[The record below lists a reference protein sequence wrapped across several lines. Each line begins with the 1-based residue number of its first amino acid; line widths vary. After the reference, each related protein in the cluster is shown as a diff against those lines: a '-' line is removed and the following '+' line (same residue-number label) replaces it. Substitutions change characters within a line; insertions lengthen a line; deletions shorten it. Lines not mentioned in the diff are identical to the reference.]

1 MQALPAQLLHAILG
15 CDDPRFRPLSARAL
29 VCRAWRAAV
38 QPTLRAGNAQR
49 LLAHAAAAD
58 IFRHELDRLMALGA
72 FGTREE
78 PTTRRSVRRLSLL
91 NAIGDHSGTIA
102 SVIHAPMPK
111 GYSAEILVSSNF
123 DGETRIPGRFVRRER
138 VLIAIPS
145 TPSTGY
151 LSVRVG
157 DATFFDVSYR
167 TGVLAALRALRV

>member
-1 MQALPAQLLHAILG
+1 MQTLPAQLLHAILG

-58 IFRHELDRLMALGA
+58 IFRHELDRQRALGA

-78 PTTRRSVRRLSLL
+78 ATARRDARRLSLL

-102 SVIHAPMPK
+102 SVIHAPMPR

-123 DGETRIPGRFVRRER
+123 EGETQRAPGRRRER

-157 DATFFDVSYR
+157 DATFLDVGYR
-167 TGVLAALRALRV
+167 AGVLAALRALRV

>member
-1 MQALPAQLLHAILG
+1 MQTLPAQLLHAILG

-58 IFRHELDRLMALGA
+58 ILQHELGRQRALGA

-78 PTTRRSVRRLSLL
+78 ATARRGARRLSLL
-91 NAIGDHSGTIA
+91 NAVGDHSGTIA
-102 SVIHAPMPK
+102 SVIHAPMPR

-123 DGETRIPGRFVRRER
+123 EGETRAPGRRRER
-138 VLIAIPS
+138 VFVAIPS

-167 TGVLAALRALRV
+167 TGVLATLRALRV

>member
-1 MQALPAQLLHAILG
+1 MQTVPAQLLHAILG
-15 CDDPRFRPLSARAL
+15 CDDLRFRPLSARAL

-58 IFRHELDRLMALGA
+58 IFEHELGRQRALGA

-78 PTTRRSVRRLSLL
+78 AAARRDARRLSLL

-102 SVIHAPMPK
+102 SVIHAPMPR

-123 DGETRIPGRFVRRER
+123 EGETQRAPGRRRER

-157 DATFFDVSYR
+157 DATFLDVGYR
-167 TGVLAALRALRV
+167 AGVLAALRALRV